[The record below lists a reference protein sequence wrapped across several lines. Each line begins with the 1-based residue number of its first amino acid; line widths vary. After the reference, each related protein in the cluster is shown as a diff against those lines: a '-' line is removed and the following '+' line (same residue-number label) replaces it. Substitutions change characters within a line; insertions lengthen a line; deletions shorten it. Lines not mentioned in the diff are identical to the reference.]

1 MGLEVKQV
9 FSPQMV
15 SRIVPLWKIPLLLL
29 KNRFKQK
36 RKKVATYLLP
46 IGATLFFWVLYLGA
60 KQVVH
65 DQLTQKDELELASAL
80 ILAAVM
86 FMMMLIFGNF
96 ATALQ
101 GFFGAF
107 DIPYLLAL
115 PLKRSELLLGRG
127 LSTIWNG
134 SWTALLFSIPLCLGY
149 LSGAHASLLI
159 SVNVVVALIL
169 LTLISGFIGIA
180 AATLFVN
187 LVPTSRIFEFFV
199 VLLVVFI
206 LFIAALA
213 PELGTNLNPASEQL
227 KDLSKH
233 LKNNPMRLLELSP
246 PGLFSQIL
254 VGAKNSELLVA
265 PFCYLLVWTV
275 SIVGTTIFLFNK
287 LFQRGWNLTFA
298 GKPKQKILGFKT
310 IASQTRLVDQQL
322 LAMMTKEL
330 KMFIRDPAQAV
341 QFLVILLLTFLY
353 LFNLKNLRNL
363 PFAMEEGSHWWQA
376 TLGLANVSMGGCVAA
391 AMATRFVFPSVSLEG
406 RAYPLLMVTPMSVSK
421 LLYSKCL
428 AWFWPTCL
436 VNTVLLIS
444 GGLALQLPPLALLY
458 TLLVSIA
465 LSLGLV
471 GLGVGMGAI
480 YARFDWDQS
489 SSISSSL
496 GALLYMIFSFVLIL
510 VTLLPAGFLFITAC
524 IPAFSEKLSF
534 TMTVGPIAVAI
545 VILLLVNLLVARGSL
560 RSGVERLREA
570 A

>member
-1 MGLEVKQV
+1 M
-9 FSPQMV
+9 
-15 SRIVPLWKIPLLLL
+15 
-29 KNRFKQK
+29 
-36 RKKVATYLLP
+36 
-46 IGATLFFWVLYLGA
+46 
-60 KQVVH
+60 
-65 DQLTQKDELELASAL
+65 
-80 ILAAVM
+80 
-86 FMMMLIFGNF
+86 
-96 ATALQ
+96 
-101 GFFGAF
+101 
-107 DIPYLLAL
+107 
-115 PLKRSELLLGRG
+115 
-127 LSTIWNG
+127 
-134 SWTALLFSIPLCLGY
+134 
-149 LSGAHASLLI
+149 
-159 SVNVVVALIL
+159 
-169 LTLISGFIGIA
+169 
-180 AATLFVN
+180 
-187 LVPTSRIFEFFV
+187 
-199 VLLVVFI
+199 
-206 LFIAALA
+206 
-213 PELGTNLNPASEQL
+213 
-227 KDLSKH
+227 
-233 LKNNPMRLLELSP
+233 
-246 PGLFSQIL
+246 
-254 VGAKNSELLVA
+254 
-265 PFCYLLVWTV
+265 
-275 SIVGTTIFLFNK
+275 
-287 LFQRGWNLTFA
+287 
-298 GKPKQKILGFKT
+298 
-310 IASQTRLVDQQL
+310 VDQQL

-421 LLYSKCL
+421 LLYAKCV

-510 VTLLPAGFLFITAC
+510 VTLLPAGFLFVTAC
-524 IPAFSEKLSF
+524 IPTFSEKLSF
-534 TMTVGPIAVAI
+534 AMTVGPIAVAI
-545 VILLLVNLLVARGSL
+545 AILLLVNLLVARGSL